1 MPLALG
7 KMAEFR
13 FIDYL
18 AEIVGKREVKIAL
31 ENPRKLRDI
40 LGIEFPEKRSIVLIN
55 QHVGNLDSLI
65 LNGDNVVIIPII
77 SGG

>member
-7 KMAEFR
+7 KMAEFK
-13 FIDYL
+13 FIGYL
-18 AEIVGKREVKIAL
+18 AEIAGKREVKIVL

-55 QHVGNLDSLI
+55 QQVENFDSLVR
-65 LNGDNVVIIPII
+65 NGDNVVIIPII

>member
-7 KMAEFR
+7 KMAEFK
-13 FIDYL
+13 FIGYL
-18 AEIVGKREVKIAL
+18 AEIVGNREVKIVL

-40 LGIEFPEKRSIVLIN
+40 LRIEFPEKRSIVLIN
-55 QHVGNLDSLI
+55 QHVENFDSLVR
-65 LNGDNVVIIPII
+65 NGDNVVIIPII

>member
-7 KMAEFR
+7 KMAEFK
-13 FIDYL
+13 FIGYL
-18 AEIVGKREVKIAL
+18 AEIVGKREVKIVL

-55 QHVGNLDSLI
+55 QHVENFDSLVR
-65 LNGDNVVIIPII
+65 NGDNVVIIPII

>member
-1 MPLALG
+1 
-7 KMAEFR
+7 MAEFK
-13 FIDYL
+13 FIGYL
-18 AEIVGKREVKIAL
+18 AEIAGKREVKIVL

-55 QHVGNLDSLI
+55 QQVENFDSLVR
-65 LNGDNVVIIPII
+65 NGDNVVIIPII

>member
-1 MPLALG
+1 MIQELSAGPIHHVVDL
-7 KMAEFR
+7 
-13 FIDYL
+13 
-18 AEIVGKREVKIAL
+18 L
-31 ENPRKLRDI
+31 ETIRAAVVRVRNLVARAP

-55 QHVGNLDSLI
+55 QQVGNLDSLI

>member
-1 MPLALG
+1 
-7 KMAEFR
+7 MAEFR
-13 FIDYL
+13 FIGYL
-18 AEIVGKREVKIAL
+18 AEIIGKREVKIAL
-31 ENPRKLRDI
+31 ENPRKLRDV

>member
-1 MPLALG
+1 
-7 KMAEFR
+7 MAEFK
-13 FIDYL
+13 FIGYL
-18 AEIVGKREVKIAL
+18 AEIAGKREVKIVL

-55 QHVGNLDSLI
+55 QHVENFDSLVR
-65 LNGDNVVIIPII
+65 NGDNVVIIPII

>member
-1 MPLALG
+1 
-7 KMAEFR
+7 MAEFK
-13 FIDYL
+13 FIGYL
-18 AEIVGKREVKIAL
+18 AEIVGKREVKIVL

-55 QHVGNLDSLI
+55 QHVENFDSLVR
-65 LNGDNVVIIPII
+65 NGDNVVIIPII